1 MKRQRDEET
10 ETESKTHRKARW
22 VRARCPTE
30 AKYQQQSQHLAC
42 VHIPTSSHRASS
54 REQIRDSCK
63 RRNEVCWCLCLCVRL
78 TVCLLVCLVLGKEQ
92 NKSGQWHTCSGE
104 RYGQEMVK
112 VGSCSSGYCGGR
124 EKESCMGGRCSTTIT
139 AAPSPKS
146 FGFRSVRSWCVVC
159 CICVCCL
166 HQGSAT
172 PGRKRET
179 VQMLRQYTHTRTHR
193 KTKHAPLEGQ
203 PGVRE
208 SQHDQSQDSRAAHP
222 VRLSFPLPP
231 VFTRSRKESTQHK
244 ARV

>member
-1 MKRQRDEET
+1 
-10 ETESKTHRKARW
+10 
-22 VRARCPTE
+22 
-30 AKYQQQSQHLAC
+30 
-42 VHIPTSSHRASS
+42 
-54 REQIRDSCK
+54 
-63 RRNEVCWCLCLCVRL
+63 
-78 TVCLLVCLVLGKEQ
+78 
-92 NKSGQWHTCSGE
+92 
-104 RYGQEMVK
+104 
-112 VGSCSSGYCGGR
+112 
-124 EKESCMGGRCSTTIT
+124 MGGRCSTTIT

-222 VRLSFPLPP
+222 VRRQRSTRKNLTRFNSTAVYKDHGIRGTIPLELWNLLETAFVSTSCGGTCATRTGSPGAQTPHIPP
-231 VFTRSRKESTQHK
+231 
-244 ARV
+244 